1 MIVISIDPQS
11 AESPST
17 QVRAAI
23 MAAIV
28 DGELEAGTR
37 LPPIRQLAGD
47 LGLAANTIAK
57 VYKDLE
63 ADGFV
68 AANGRRGTIVLERS
82 AAPPEPVAQLAA
94 DDFAATVRRLG
105 VDPARALTMVT
116 NALAR

>member
-1 MIVISIDPQS
+1 
-11 AESPST
+11 
-17 QVRAAI
+17 

-28 DGELEAGTR
+28 DGALEAGVR

-47 LGLAANTIAK
+47 LGLAANTVAK

-68 AANGRRGTIVLERS
+68 ASNGRRGTVVLERS
-82 AAPPEPVAQLAA
+82 AAAPEPVAQRAA

-105 VDPARALTMVT
+105 VDPARALAMVT